1 MSERRPRL
9 VKRILWAVA
18 PFPFLAVLAVA
29 LGFVPP
35 GHGFHEPLF
44 ILLMLLATFLAIY
57 WAFWALL

>member
-1 MSERRPRL
+1 M
-9 VKRILWAVA
+9 WAVA
-18 PFPFLAVLAVA
+18 PFPLLAVLAVA

-44 ILLMLLATFLAIY
+44 ILLMLLATFVAIY